1 MATPR
6 NHGEA
11 WTAEDRYLC
20 GHHFVTTKSVK
31 ETADLIGRTQGST
44 LSVLENLHLI
54 GRDWQQPDKLILH
67 ENKFHRYETPPA
79 SFCTDDEDPD
89 PAPPLN
95 AAPSTTQGT
104 VMDKNIAALLKE
116 DTYTV
121 AVTFDANDTG
131 PDGGPSQRKNTRPYT
146 FVCDIKG
153 LQVND
158 TVIVDTV
165 NGFKV
170 GTVIKLDDDLRIE
183 PNSEIKYRWVVQKI
197 EIDEFQQKQAKLEEL
212 ELLLAQSYQANLR
225 RSFAQ
230 SVLANLPDDGA
241 RDKIAGLLK

>member
-1 MATPR
+1 MTTPH
-6 NHGEA
+6 NHNKV
-11 WTAEDRYLC
+11 WTSEDKYVC

-31 ETADLIGRTQGST
+31 KTADLIGRTQGST
-44 LSVLENLHLI
+44 LAMLESLHLI
-54 GRDWQQPDKLILH
+54 TRNWQEPDKLILN

-79 SFCTDDEDPD
+79 SFCTDDED

-131 PDGGPSQRKNTRPYT
+131 PDGAPSQRKNTRPYT
-146 FVCDIKG
+146 FVCDVPG
-153 LQVND
+153 LQIGDV
-158 TVIVDTV
+158 VIVDTI

-170 GTVIKLDDDLRIE
+170 GNIVKVDDDLRIE
-183 PNSEIKYRWVVQKI
+183 PNSEIKYRWVVQQVS
-197 EIDEFQQKQAKLEEL
+197 IDDFLLKQAKLEEL
-212 ELLLAQSYQANLR
+212 ELLLTQSYQANLR